1 VGDCVFCEIAAHEAP
16 ASFVYEDDAV
26 MAFLDIQPVNA
37 GHLLV
42 APRKHHPLL
51 HEYDELTLGR
61 VWQAVGR
68 VEMALRRSGVR
79 CEGVNL
85 LVADGEAAFQ
95 DVPHFHVHVIPRF
108 AGDGFGLTFPP
119 RYEDLP
125 ARPELDAWAATIR
138 GALTPVS

>member
-1 VGDCVFCEIAAHEAP
+1 MFCDIASREAP

-26 MAFLDIQPVNA
+26 MAFMDIQPVNP

-42 APRKHHPLL
+42 VPRTHHELM
-51 HEYDELTLGR
+51 HEYDELTLARTWR
-61 VWQAVGR
+61 VAMRAEV
-68 VEMALRRSGVR
+68 ALRRSGVR

-85 LVADGEAAFQ
+85 FVADGEAAFQ

-119 RYEDLP
+119 DYEQMP
-125 ARPELDAWAATIR
+125 PRSQLDAFAAAIK
-138 GALTPVS
+138 GVLAAVS